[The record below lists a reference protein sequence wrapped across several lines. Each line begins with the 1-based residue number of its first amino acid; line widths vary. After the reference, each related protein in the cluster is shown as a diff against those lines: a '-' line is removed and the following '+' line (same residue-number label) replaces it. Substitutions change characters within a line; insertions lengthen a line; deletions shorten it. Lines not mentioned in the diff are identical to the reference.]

1 MRQLQS
7 SSARS
12 SPLVDMMEKGLW
24 CLVVR
29 SQSYGWSAVELND
42 GARSNF
48 LDGWKVGEKEV
59 EGSQCKFWF

>member
-1 MRQLQS
+1 
-7 SSARS
+7 
-12 SPLVDMMEKGLW
+12 VDMMEKGLW